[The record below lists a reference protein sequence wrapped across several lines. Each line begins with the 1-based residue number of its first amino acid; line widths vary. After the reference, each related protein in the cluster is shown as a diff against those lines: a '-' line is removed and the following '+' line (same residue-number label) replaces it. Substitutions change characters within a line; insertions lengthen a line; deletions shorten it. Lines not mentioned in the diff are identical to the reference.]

1 MPQNEQF
8 IKDVYQL
15 VSTNGFQGSEEE
27 ALGLLQNNAEFQQ
40 DVLKS
45 IQANGFQGELEDML
59 NLSGVSLP
67 EKKNPDEPFVSPLA
81 ENATD
86 STEEIGVGEESSE
99 SLEES
104 PGDSITNSYLE
115 GSTLGISDTPMIES
129 GIKNFFEGYEKRAKA
144 RSQSPSFYEGQG
156 VAGLGQRIVDAAYN
170 TVTNSLASELETT
183 FYLNP
188 KRDESVL
195 LRKQIEQAKSE
206 GRDFIVQ
213 IGQNR
218 PDLGVG
224 MNQESKISL
233 EDAQKKYIELQA
245 EIEDSVEGVQAKREE
260 SAKYQLPTNKT
271 SDMFTP
277 LGFSDLVG
285 SQIPRLGASVVPFL
299 GSFAQIYGDTYMTT
313 LEAIAAKENG
323 VDRDK
328 VTPAMMIKQ
337 IEEGD
342 DGQANSALSASI
354 GASLDLIGLGK
365 MANVLKTPINGYVK
379 QQLKKGI
386 QKGGK
391 AGAKKALAVGQDILS
406 ASAVEGLTEGAQSAV
421 QQIGTE
427 LAVDK
432 TIGQAFNS
440 LNWDQI
446 LKEGTAGALIGGPIG
461 GLSSQGVKF
470 NSSDVEAMIEENDF
484 GAIQQFTQEGLI
496 DWRTIPNKTR
506 AKVGFTTDKVGDRTF
521 TYPSTILNQDAV
533 PPKVEVDV
541 KEKVNIEEQLE
552 DEQTTTD
559 PTGIPPVDEGTKPNV
574 EQVDAEAGLTAEEST
589 DQQGKVIPQTG
600 KPFTFTYNKN
610 TDPAP
615 DMGSEFG
622 QDVEVAGDY
631 VTQSS
636 GFTPEGSE
644 TGTVTANSPLV
655 IDVNEDTQI
664 SYKNDLSKKYKGR
677 KGEKL
682 KDAIIKDGYD
692 AVVTRFEDGT
702 TSEIVLLDNQRQKA
716 PSTTQ
721 QEERDVIDDLR
732 SPVEGSI
739 EENVIENTTDERQQA
754 QIELIENNGGTFIDE
769 NTEDIGILSGAIKA
783 TKGITSSDGA
793 TTKYVVVDE
802 KGFNAIVEGSE
813 TLDPE
818 EVEDAKTSNAYF
830 NPKTQ
835 TVVYNKDKI
844 NETTEIH
851 EVIHPV
857 LESYMVNNQ
866 DQVNKMAS
874 DAITKDNSLLE
885 FIEPYGQKDKALEAV
900 VEGMA
905 RAAQADFDNKGSV
918 RIKIKDFFDNLLDK
932 AGFNR
937 DVVIK
942 GDETY
947 VQLSRKLS
955 DAFRRGRKIV
965 VSDKAKSDGVGV
977 TQKSSNPKV
986 TKIRRQVRSG
996 KKISKGL
1003 KVYKKDS
1010 IKVREEAPD
1019 LSLEYVRDNAPVVF
1033 IENAKAIS
1041 QYDIIKK
1048 LVDFKIETIAD
1059 AQKVYDLFSREIAD
1073 NLKFLIDNFD
1083 PENRDFA
1090 TLWYDGANVIAHE
1103 YAKQYKSTPEQVAGI
1118 IASLSPQKDWY
1129 QNVRLA
1135 ELVLIAFQNNPTLG
1149 QSEIDYQIK
1158 INKIGEEEA
1167 YKKVDKAKAKYR
1179 KSRTKAN
1186 KEKVVKLE
1194 SGYNKKVEANNIL
1207 VDRLSPFI
1215 GYKLSEVPNEY
1226 KKYFIR
1232 TFNEVNTTKDYN
1244 VLNPDGTVM
1253 GIAKNT
1259 NGKNSPVAWGSY
1271 TEIGK
1276 AVSVY
1281 LDGSARNI
1289 TESLGEMHKIRNFYN
1304 NIIDP
1309 MSEDGDVTMDTH
1321 AVAAALLKAVSGNSE
1336 EVSHNFGANKTG
1348 SSIRIKSSAPNGIKG
1363 IYYAFQEGYKLAG
1376 KENNLLPRQVQ
1387 SITWENIRSIFTKTF
1402 KNNTKNVDEINKIWL
1417 DYTAD
1422 KINIDEARKRIVKYS
1437 GGFKLP
1443 TWARS
1448 GAVQE
1453 RSGKDTGNE
1462 SNRGGSLRDGQST
1475 VGTSD
1480 RRDERGER
1488 SGIKFQKSP
1497 PTNSKE
1503 FKQWFGDSKVVEPNG
1518 APSLMYHGTKED
1530 FEEFDSTSGIFFTKE
1545 RYVAKMYSK
1554 DAIVKMN
1561 EGTETIVPAY
1571 LRIESPIDIRGL
1583 GLISTRRKF
1592 INYVKS
1598 ISGDTEFNPEDGF
1611 EGDLDDKVPVWEIIT
1626 DYNGEFYGHLDEI
1639 GYDGIYIKDENDIEH
1654 ESYIVWNANQA
1665 KHAAE
1670 NNGDWSR
1677 NDSRLR
1683 FQKSI
1688 PKNPSI
1694 AKVRDF
1700 ILDNEQILSTDLVYN
1715 SLKVEGVDEI
1725 TVNQYR
1731 GIVSRLID
1739 STKKVN
1745 RKLQENGYK
1754 TKEAQREALKTNMNA
1769 FAEEIGTLN
1778 DFLASVVKIDRLK
1791 KVFQNIDT
1799 VKKFYK
1805 KGKLGE
1811 LWNKVGFL
1819 TDLEYIKPQLMS
1831 DELFNKYSDLLN
1843 VLARKLKRGTITFKE
1858 IVAINDFNNDFYKEN
1873 EAANLDHFAGIIA
1886 PYIGDLEGKSAEEFI
1901 DDLIQDDNKTG
1912 FDFND
1917 SHVKL
1922 LEENKEEILKIINAI
1937 NEEELTTDLEEEI
1950 KDSLPARDRQRIWEK
1965 AAEGFEEFFMSELQG
1980 VTANEFVED
1989 YLRENLDESD
1999 VELLDQKREHY
2010 KYAIKRGRY
2019 EYNRNNLFST
2029 LQGEIKATGES
2040 AIPNIISERERDYA
2054 KTILSV
2060 KSLRDLVNFENYE
2073 IKYLIN
2079 SVRSIRHANW
2089 LPPVAQGQS
2098 RKINGEREV
2107 LGLANDF
2114 DNNGITAIM
2123 DDLEKIIPSFERTI
2137 REAIRDE
2144 QNTDIVKSKIAKDL
2158 AENVGIAKLG
2168 RMKSSAFEEFM
2179 NDFDAILASFQERLN
2194 IQEKTRNNLFF
2205 EIKRKT
2211 KKDGVTLTRPQIN
2224 ILIKMLQIEEQNVGN
2239 PMSDKAPKLS
2249 LLINAIPN
2257 LKGDFN
2263 EGSDQYQDM
2272 TAKELWKIFGNEDD
2286 SLNIAKVNDFLKQA
2300 NALKYVSFL
2309 AKEAENNQSL
2319 VLHNSKYRRKEGVDI
2334 FNAYTPIRVRKKG
2347 GKAEELDLQGFFDS
2361 LTVKSKTSIS
2371 RKPWDKG
2378 RYKKDRVDWDSYG
2391 TSRFAHQDVHKD
2403 YYLSEPYLDAY
2414 STLTMLRG
2422 RLNRNGDAAISVV
2435 QEVIQGKMQAQFES
2449 AKQSAEGRL
2458 FSKTTANIKKSLLSS
2473 LFRPVKEGTANAI
2486 TALSNW
2492 PVYKKALRGD
2502 SISPETAAKLAKMF
2516 YTSQASRLLDS
2527 NFYGEAQNESGM
2539 TLENLDPNAG
2549 VFKEAFQKML
2559 GSKIANLAGKTI
2571 GFSDKLIGLPMWRA
2585 RFKEKFEEVAQMKW
2599 QDSILDSDNLSKV
2612 HEDAI
2617 KEAMRSAD
2625 VVVKKLFQG
2634 SSLYLTTGTIDSSGK
2649 FVANNN
2655 WNGILSWFTGFRKGQ
2670 KALIGESWSVLKPYG
2685 EPQGSMTKA
2694 QAAKTVASLYAGQM
2708 AYVMSGVVL
2717 SNMLFDSILDA
2728 LLGDDEEKYTL
2739 EEKFTWATING
2750 LVELIL
2756 LSSPIGKANA
2766 LKYGIASGV
2775 SRLAAKTVW
2784 DKKSEPEEIPSQLG
2798 KNLKRYAFSGSAY
2811 KDGFSAY
2818 ATTLETVTA
2827 PGLSLLNQEYAN
2839 TAINSANALLKVGG
2853 VPFTAEV
2860 MEVIKRTMP
2869 KDQKSTPAKASN
2881 TFNR

>member
-86 STEEIGVGEESSE
+86 STEEIGVGEENTDGE
-99 SLEES
+99 
-104 PGDSITNSYLE
+104 
-115 GSTLGISDTPMIES
+115 LG
-129 GIKNFFEGYEKRAKA
+129 FFDAYEKRAKA

-260 SAKYQLPTNKT
+260 SAEYQLPTNKT

-365 MANVLKTPINGYVK
+365 MANVLKTPLNGYVK

-470 NSSDVEAMIEENDF
+470 NSSDVEAMIEENDL

-506 AKVGFTTDKVGDRTF
+506 AKVGFTTEKVGDRTF

-589 DQQGKVIPQTG
+589 DQQGKGVDQEVSSKPILNKKGAFRDSDNRKGLVPIEQAEEFIGEDRLGDAAMPQSRKKIDALKEDISKNGFKEPIVIIYDKEKESASIVEGNHRMAAAKELGLTEVPVTFEKG
-600 KPFTFTYNKN
+600 KLRSDSDSKKKKMFPLKRVKVGKIDDTRGVPGNLIGF
-610 TDPAP
+610 
-615 DMGSEFG
+615 
-622 QDVEVAGDY
+622 DVRQPLDNDY
-631 VTQSS
+631 VD
-636 GFTPEGSE
+636 
-644 TGTVTANSPLV
+644 NSINGEV
-655 IDVNEDTQI
+655 ILD
-664 SYKNDLSKKYKGR
+664 R
-677 KGEKL
+677 KE
-682 KDAIIKDGYD
+682 
-692 AVVTRFEDGT
+692 
-702 TSEIVLLDNQRQKA
+702 
-716 PSTTQ
+716 STNQ

-793 TTKYVVVDE
+793 NTKYVVVDE

-918 RIKIKDFFDNLLDK
+918 RIKIKDFFDNLLYK

-965 VSDKAKSDGVGV
+965 VSDKAKAKDEVFEADGNTNDTGV
-977 TQKSSNPKV
+977 TSTSVEIQEEVKPTGRKINLRKQLTKRNFDESKVKKGTIKDLKGKKAFVFAADRAVAGFTESPTGVKYEWMGGFFYAYMDGTGAWAFTDAKAANDVLNKVKETDGIGLVMVQAPEGIKGSFSFLDYV
-986 TKIRRQVRSG
+986 TKEYENAIQKGSTEKEIIDFINSKLDLRYKVVKEKDEKTKKVISEEVTTYRDILKKKAGVNEFSSVSDLMKYMKNEG
-996 KKISKGL
+996 KGKWTYEERGGFLDKILSATNEKKFGIPRL
-1003 KVYKKDS
+1003 KYKDDAKS
-1010 IKVREEAPD
+1010 RPTIPMV
-1019 LSLEYVRDNAPVVF
+1019 EYVNDPAFKDMQYGDVVG
-1033 IENAKAIS
+1033 AI
-1041 QYDIIKK
+1041 Q
-1048 LVDFKIETIAD
+1048 
-1059 AQKVYDLFSREIAD
+1059 
-1073 NLKFLIDNFD
+1073 FD
-1083 PENRDFA
+1083 PNS
-1090 TLWYDGANVIAHE
+1090 
-1103 YAKQYKSTPEQVAGI
+1103 KI
-1118 IASLSPQKDWY
+1118 IDTRKDDNY
-1129 QNVRLA
+1129 RTHPSYPFIL
-1135 ELVLIAFQNNPTLG
+1135 EGKPLVMF
-1149 QSEIDYQIK
+1149 
-1158 INKIGEEEA
+1158 EEA
-1167 YKKVDKAKAKYR
+1167 YDVRDIAPDFVP
-1179 KSRTKAN
+1179 KSK
-1186 KEKVVKLE
+1186 
-1194 SGYNKKVEANNIL
+1194 EANQTPL
-1207 VDRLSPFI
+1207 AQREKPQAA
-1215 GYKLSEVPNEY
+1215 
-1226 KKYFIR
+1226 R
-1232 TFNEVNTTKDYN
+1232 AA
-1244 VLNPDGTVM
+1244 M
-1253 GIAKNT
+1253 G
-1259 NGKNSPVAWGSY
+1259 SQPV
-1271 TEIGK
+1271 
-1276 AVSVY
+1276 V
-1281 LDGSARNI
+1281 R
-1289 TESLGEMHKIRNFYN
+1289 
-1304 NIIDP
+1304 
-1309 MSEDGDVTMDTH
+1309 
-1321 AVAAALLKAVSGNSE
+1321 
-1336 EVSHNFGANKTG
+1336 
-1348 SSIRIKSSAPNGIKG
+1348 
-1363 IYYAFQEGYKLAG
+1363 
-1376 KENNLLPRQVQ
+1376 
-1387 SITWENIRSIFTKTF
+1387 
-1402 KNNTKNVDEINKIWL
+1402 
-1417 DYTAD
+1417 
-1422 KINIDEARKRIVKYS
+1422 
-1437 GGFKLP
+1437 
-1443 TWARS
+1443 
-1448 GAVQE
+1448 
-1453 RSGKDTGNE
+1453 
-1462 SNRGGSLRDGQST
+1462 
-1475 VGTSD
+1475 
-1480 RRDERGER
+1480 
-1488 SGIKFQKSP
+1488 FQKSP
-1497 PTNSKE
+1497 PTNSKQ

-1518 APSLMYHGTKED
+1518 TPSLMYHGTKED

-1571 LRIESPIDIRGL
+1571 LRIESPIDLRGL

-1598 ISGDTEFNPEDGF
+1598 ISGDTEFNPEGGF
-1611 EGDLDDKVPVWEIIT
+1611 EGDLDDKVPVWEIVT

-1901 DDLIQDDNKTG
+1901 NDLIQDDNKTG

-2098 RKINGEREV
+2098 RKINGERVV
-2107 LGLANDF
+2107 LGLVNDF

-2144 QNTDIVKSKIAKDL
+2144 QDTDIVKSKIAKDL
-2158 AENVGIAKLG
+2158 AENVGISKLG
-2168 RMKSSAFEEFM
+2168 RMKSPALEEFM

-2194 IQEKTRNNLFF
+2194 IQEKTRNNLYLK
-2205 EIKRKT
+2205 INRKT

-2286 SLNIAKVNDFLKQA
+2286 SLNIAKVNSFIERA
-2300 NALKYVSFL
+2300 NAQEYVSFL

-2334 FNAYTPIRVRKKG
+2334 FNAYTPIRVRKSGK
-2347 GKAEELDLQGFFDS
+2347 KAEELDLTGFFDS

-2371 RKPWDKG
+2371 RKPWNEG
-2378 RYKKDRVDWDSYG
+2378 RYKSDKIDWDSFG

-2422 RLNRNGDAAISVV
+2422 RLNRNGDVAISAV
-2435 QEVIQGKMQAQFES
+2435 QDIIQGKMQAQFES

-2458 FSKTTANIKKSLLSS
+2458 FSKTTANIKTSLLSS
-2473 LFRPVKEGTANAI
+2473 LLRPAKEGLANAF

-2492 PVYKKALRGD
+2492 PVYIKALKGD
-2502 SISPETAAKLAKMF
+2502 SISSEVAAKLARMF
-2516 YTSQASRLLDS
+2516 YTSQASRLLDP
-2527 NFYGEAQNESGM
+2527 NFAGEVQNESGM
-2539 TLENLDPNAG
+2539 ALENLDPNAG
-2549 VFKEAFQKML
+2549 IFKEYFQKML
-2559 GSKIANLAGKTI
+2559 GSKISKLAGKTI

-2585 RFKEKFEEVAQMKW
+2585 RFKEKFEEVTQMKW

-2617 KEAMRSAD
+2617 TEAMRSAD
-2625 VVVKKLFQG
+2625 VVIKKLFQG
-2634 SSLYLTTGTIDSSGK
+2634 SSLYLTTGSADPSGK
-2649 FVANNN
+2649 FVASNN

-2685 EPQGSMTKA
+2685 EPQGYMTKA
-2694 QAAKTVASLYAGQM
+2694 QAARTIAALYAGQM

-2717 SNMLFDSILDA
+2717 SHMLFDSILDA

-2784 DKKSEPEEIPSQLG
+2784 DKKDEPEEIPSQLG

-2860 MEVIKRTMP
+2860 MEMIKRTMP
-2869 KDQKSTPAKASN
+2869 KDQKSTPAKSSR

>member
-1 MPQNEQF
+1 MYTKDGKKGAITTEGKTVVLETRDEIIDLGNIDELADKDISEVGLTKESTEAISVDDDFSVTMNGQKYSNRYSDPNQSINYNENGEVISINLETDKGEKRTMRGQRAEEIAYQYKQKQF
-8 IKDVYQL
+8 
-15 VSTNGFQGSEEE
+15 
-27 ALGLLQNNAEFQQ
+27 
-40 DVLKS
+40 
-45 IQANGFQGELEDML
+45 
-59 NLSGVSLP
+59 
-67 EKKNPDEPFVSPLA
+67 
-81 ENATD
+81 ENEATD
-86 STEEIGVGEESSE
+86 E
-99 SLEES
+99 
-104 PGDSITNSYLE
+104 
-115 GSTLGISDTPMIES
+115 
-129 GIKNFFEGYEKRAKA
+129 
-144 RSQSPSFYEGQG
+144 
-156 VAGLGQRIVDAAYN
+156 
-170 TVTNSLASELETT
+170 
-183 FYLNP
+183 
-188 KRDESVL
+188 
-195 LRKQIEQAKSE
+195 QIERAAIEAGEIAETERQSTDADSE
-206 GRDFIVQ
+206 
-213 IGQNR
+213 
-218 PDLGVG
+218 
-224 MNQESKISL
+224 
-233 EDAQKKYIELQA
+233 A
-245 EIEDSVEGVQAKREE
+245 EA
-260 SAKYQLPTNKT
+260 T
-271 SDMFTP
+271 ST
-277 LGFSDLVG
+277 
-285 SQIPRLGASVVPFL
+285 
-299 GSFAQIYGDTYMTT
+299 
-313 LEAIAAKENG
+313 
-323 VDRDK
+323 
-328 VTPAMMIKQ
+328 
-337 IEEGD
+337 
-342 DGQANSALSASI
+342 
-354 GASLDLIGLGK
+354 
-365 MANVLKTPINGYVK
+365 
-379 QQLKKGI
+379 I
-386 QKGGK
+386 QP
-391 AGAKKALAVGQDILS
+391 
-406 ASAVEGLTEGAQSAV
+406 
-421 QQIGTE
+421 
-427 LAVDK
+427 
-432 TIGQAFNS
+432 
-440 LNWDQI
+440 
-446 LKEGTAGALIGGPIG
+446 LKE
-461 GLSSQGVKF
+461 QV
-470 NSSDVEAMIEENDF
+470 
-484 GAIQQFTQEGLI
+484 
-496 DWRTIPNKTR
+496 
-506 AKVGFTTDKVGDRTF
+506 
-521 TYPSTILNQDAV
+521 
-533 PPKVEVDV
+533 
-541 KEKVNIEEQLE
+541 
-552 DEQTTTD
+552 DEQTTTTD
-559 PTGIPPVDEGTKPNV
+559 PTGVSSVDEGKEP
-574 EQVDAEAGLTAEEST
+574 TAQPT
-589 DQQGKVIPQTG
+589 ND
-600 KPFTFTYNKN
+600 
-610 TDPAP
+610 
-615 DMGSEFG
+615 
-622 QDVEVAGDY
+622 
-631 VTQSS
+631 
-636 GFTPEGSE
+636 E
-644 TGTVTANSPLV
+644 TG
-655 IDVNEDTQI
+655 
-664 SYKNDLSKKYKGR
+664 
-677 KGEKL
+677 
-682 KDAIIKDGYD
+682 
-692 AVVTRFEDGT
+692 
-702 TSEIVLLDNQRQKA
+702 
-716 PSTTQ
+716 STTQ
-721 QEERDVIDDLR
+721 EPSNKQGERDVIDDLS
-732 SPVEGSI
+732 SPVI
-739 EENVIENTTDERQQA
+739 EEDDEQETTTEQRQKAQVDVIK
-754 QIELIENNGGTFIDE
+754 NNGGTFIDE
-769 NTEDIGILSGAIKA
+769 NTEDIGILSNAIKS
-783 TKGITSSDGA
+783 TKGITSKDGA
-793 TTKYVVVDE
+793 STKFVVVDGQD
-802 KGFNAIVEGSE
+802 GFDAIVDASE
-813 TLDPE
+813 LTDPE
-818 EVEDAKTSNAYF
+818 QIQTVKESNAF
-830 NPKTQ
+830 FDPQTQ
-835 TVVYNKDKI
+835 TVVYNKSKI
-844 NETTEIH
+844 KDTTEIH

-857 LESYMVNNQ
+857 LESYLVNNEA
-866 DQVNKMAS
+866 QVNKMAA
-874 DAITKDNSLLE
+874 DAIKNDISLLE
-885 FIEPYGQKDKALEAV
+885 FIEPYEGRERSLEAV

-905 RAAQADFDNKGSV
+905 RAAKADYDNKGSV
-918 RIKIKDFFDNLLDK
+918 RIKIKDFFDDLLSK
-932 AGFNR
+932 AGLNR

-942 GDETY
+942 GDESY

-965 VSDKAKSDGVGV
+965 VSDKAKTNNEVFDTNESSNDTGRTSDSVEIQDEVKPTGRKINLRKQLTKRNFDESKVKKGSIKDLKGKQAFVFAADRAIAGFTESPTGVKYEWMGGFFYTYMDGTGAWAFTDGKAANDVLNKVKETDGVGLV
-977 TQKSSNPKV
+977 MIQAPAGIKGSFSFLDYV
-986 TKIRRQVRSG
+986 TKEYENAIQKGTSE
-996 KKISKGL
+996 KKIIAFINSKLDTKLGGVPFRKILNKKSGVKKFSSISDL
-1003 KVYKKDS
+1003 KKYMKNEGKGKWS
-1010 IKVREEAPD
+1010 YEERGGFLEKILNAENEKRFGIPR
-1019 LSLEYVRDNAPVVF
+1019 LEYGKNVKSRPNPTMLDYVNDPAFKDLEYGDVVG
-1033 IENAKAIS
+1033 AI
-1041 QYDIIKK
+1041 Q
-1048 LVDFKIETIAD
+1048 
-1059 AQKVYDLFSREIAD
+1059 
-1073 NLKFLIDNFD
+1073 FD
-1083 PENRDFA
+1083 PNSK
-1090 TLWYDGANVIAHE
+1090 VID
-1103 YAKQYKSTPEQVAGI
+1103 TR
-1118 IASLSPQKDWY
+1118 KDDNY
-1129 QNVRLA
+1129 RTHPSYPFIL
-1135 ELVLIAFQNNPTLG
+1135 EGKPLVMF
-1149 QSEIDYQIK
+1149 
-1158 INKIGEEEA
+1158 EEA
-1167 YKKVDKAKAKYR
+1167 YDVRDIAPDFVP
-1179 KSRTKAN
+1179 KSK
-1186 KEKVVKLE
+1186 
-1194 SGYNKKVEANNIL
+1194 EANQT
-1207 VDRLSPFI
+1207 P
-1215 GYKLSEVPNEY
+1215 
-1226 KKYFIR
+1226 
-1232 TFNEVNTTKDYN
+1232 
-1244 VLNPDGTVM
+1244 
-1253 GIAKNT
+1253 
-1259 NGKNSPVAWGSY
+1259 
-1271 TEIGK
+1271 
-1276 AVSVY
+1276 
-1281 LDGSARNI
+1281 
-1289 TESLGEMHKIRNFYN
+1289 
-1304 NIIDP
+1304 
-1309 MSEDGDVTMDTH
+1309 
-1321 AVAAALLKAVSGNSE
+1321 
-1336 EVSHNFGANKTG
+1336 
-1348 SSIRIKSSAPNGIKG
+1348 
-1363 IYYAFQEGYKLAG
+1363 LAQ
-1376 KENNLLPRQVQ
+1376 R
-1387 SITWENIRSIFTKTF
+1387 
-1402 KNNTKNVDEINKIWL
+1402 
-1417 DYTAD
+1417 D
-1422 KINIDEARKRIVKYS
+1422 KPQA
-1437 GGFKLP
+1437 
-1443 TWARS
+1443 ARS
-1448 GAVQE
+1448 AM
-1453 RSGKDTGNE
+1453 
-1462 SNRGGSLRDGQST
+1462 GSQ
-1475 VGTSD
+1475 
-1480 RRDERGER
+1480 
-1488 SGIKFQKSP
+1488 
-1497 PTNSKE
+1497 
-1503 FKQWFGDSKVVEPNG
+1503 
-1518 APSLMYHGTKED
+1518 
-1530 FEEFDSTSGIFFTKE
+1530 
-1545 RYVAKMYSK
+1545 
-1554 DAIVKMN
+1554 
-1561 EGTETIVPAY
+1561 
-1571 LRIESPIDIRGL
+1571 PIIRL
-1583 GLISTRRKF
+1583 
-1592 INYVKS
+1592 
-1598 ISGDTEFNPEDGF
+1598 
-1611 EGDLDDKVPVWEIIT
+1611 
-1626 DYNGEFYGHLDEI
+1626 
-1639 GYDGIYIKDENDIEH
+1639 
-1654 ESYIVWNANQA
+1654 
-1665 KHAAE
+1665 
-1670 NNGDWSR
+1670 
-1677 NDSRLR
+1677 
-1683 FQKSI
+1683 QKSI
-1688 PKNPSI
+1688 PKTPSI

-2617 KEAMRSAD
+2617 KEAMRSSD

>member
-1598 ISGDTEFNPEDGF
+1598 ISGDTEFN
-1611 EGDLDDKVPVWEIIT
+1611 
-1626 DYNGEFYGHLDEI
+1626 
-1639 GYDGIYIKDENDIEH
+1639 
-1654 ESYIVWNANQA
+1654 
-1665 KHAAE
+1665 
-1670 NNGDWSR
+1670 
-1677 NDSRLR
+1677 
-1683 FQKSI
+1683 
-1688 PKNPSI
+1688 
-1694 AKVRDF
+1694 
-1700 ILDNEQILSTDLVYN
+1700 
-1715 SLKVEGVDEI
+1715 
-1725 TVNQYR
+1725 
-1731 GIVSRLID
+1731 
-1739 STKKVN
+1739 
-1745 RKLQENGYK
+1745 
-1754 TKEAQREALKTNMNA
+1754 
-1769 FAEEIGTLN
+1769 
-1778 DFLASVVKIDRLK
+1778 
-1791 KVFQNIDT
+1791 
-1799 VKKFYK
+1799 
-1805 KGKLGE
+1805 
-1811 LWNKVGFL
+1811 
-1819 TDLEYIKPQLMS
+1819 
-1831 DELFNKYSDLLN
+1831 
-1843 VLARKLKRGTITFKE
+1843 
-1858 IVAINDFNNDFYKEN
+1858 
-1873 EAANLDHFAGIIA
+1873 
-1886 PYIGDLEGKSAEEFI
+1886 
-1901 DDLIQDDNKTG
+1901 
-1912 FDFND
+1912 
-1917 SHVKL
+1917 
-1922 LEENKEEILKIINAI
+1922 
-1937 NEEELTTDLEEEI
+1937 
-1950 KDSLPARDRQRIWEK
+1950 
-1965 AAEGFEEFFMSELQG
+1965 
-1980 VTANEFVED
+1980 
-1989 YLRENLDESD
+1989 
-1999 VELLDQKREHY
+1999 
-2010 KYAIKRGRY
+2010 
-2019 EYNRNNLFST
+2019 
-2029 LQGEIKATGES
+2029 
-2040 AIPNIISERERDYA
+2040 
-2054 KTILSV
+2054 
-2060 KSLRDLVNFENYE
+2060 
-2073 IKYLIN
+2073 
-2079 SVRSIRHANW
+2079 
-2089 LPPVAQGQS
+2089 
-2098 RKINGEREV
+2098 
-2107 LGLANDF
+2107 
-2114 DNNGITAIM
+2114 
-2123 DDLEKIIPSFERTI
+2123 
-2137 REAIRDE
+2137 
-2144 QNTDIVKSKIAKDL
+2144 
-2158 AENVGIAKLG
+2158 
-2168 RMKSSAFEEFM
+2168 
-2179 NDFDAILASFQERLN
+2179 
-2194 IQEKTRNNLFF
+2194 
-2205 EIKRKT
+2205 
-2211 KKDGVTLTRPQIN
+2211 
-2224 ILIKMLQIEEQNVGN
+2224 
-2239 PMSDKAPKLS
+2239 
-2249 LLINAIPN
+2249 
-2257 LKGDFN
+2257 
-2263 EGSDQYQDM
+2263 
-2272 TAKELWKIFGNEDD
+2272 
-2286 SLNIAKVNDFLKQA
+2286 
-2300 NALKYVSFL
+2300 
-2309 AKEAENNQSL
+2309 
-2319 VLHNSKYRRKEGVDI
+2319 
-2334 FNAYTPIRVRKKG
+2334 
-2347 GKAEELDLQGFFDS
+2347 
-2361 LTVKSKTSIS
+2361 
-2371 RKPWDKG
+2371 
-2378 RYKKDRVDWDSYG
+2378 
-2391 TSRFAHQDVHKD
+2391 
-2403 YYLSEPYLDAY
+2403 
-2414 STLTMLRG
+2414 
-2422 RLNRNGDAAISVV
+2422 
-2435 QEVIQGKMQAQFES
+2435 
-2449 AKQSAEGRL
+2449 
-2458 FSKTTANIKKSLLSS
+2458 
-2473 LFRPVKEGTANAI
+2473 
-2486 TALSNW
+2486 
-2492 PVYKKALRGD
+2492 
-2502 SISPETAAKLAKMF
+2502 
-2516 YTSQASRLLDS
+2516 
-2527 NFYGEAQNESGM
+2527 
-2539 TLENLDPNAG
+2539 
-2549 VFKEAFQKML
+2549 
-2559 GSKIANLAGKTI
+2559 
-2571 GFSDKLIGLPMWRA
+2571 RA
-2585 RFKEKFEEVAQMKW
+2585 
-2599 QDSILDSDNLSKV
+2599 
-2612 HEDAI
+2612 
-2617 KEAMRSAD
+2617 
-2625 VVVKKLFQG
+2625 
-2634 SSLYLTTGTIDSSGK
+2634 
-2649 FVANNN
+2649 
-2655 WNGILSWFTGFRKGQ
+2655 
-2670 KALIGESWSVLKPYG
+2670 
-2685 EPQGSMTKA
+2685 
-2694 QAAKTVASLYAGQM
+2694 
-2708 AYVMSGVVL
+2708 
-2717 SNMLFDSILDA
+2717 
-2728 LLGDDEEKYTL
+2728 
-2739 EEKFTWATING
+2739 
-2750 LVELIL
+2750 
-2756 LSSPIGKANA
+2756 
-2766 LKYGIASGV
+2766 
-2775 SRLAAKTVW
+2775 
-2784 DKKSEPEEIPSQLG
+2784 
-2798 KNLKRYAFSGSAY
+2798 
-2811 KDGFSAY
+2811 
-2818 ATTLETVTA
+2818 
-2827 PGLSLLNQEYAN
+2827 
-2839 TAINSANALLKVGG
+2839 
-2853 VPFTAEV
+2853 
-2860 MEVIKRTMP
+2860 
-2869 KDQKSTPAKASN
+2869 
-2881 TFNR
+2881 

>member
-1 MPQNEQF
+1 
-8 IKDVYQL
+8 
-15 VSTNGFQGSEEE
+15 
-27 ALGLLQNNAEFQQ
+27 
-40 DVLKS
+40 
-45 IQANGFQGELEDML
+45 
-59 NLSGVSLP
+59 
-67 EKKNPDEPFVSPLA
+67 
-81 ENATD
+81 
-86 STEEIGVGEESSE
+86 
-99 SLEES
+99 
-104 PGDSITNSYLE
+104 
-115 GSTLGISDTPMIES
+115 
-129 GIKNFFEGYEKRAKA
+129 
-144 RSQSPSFYEGQG
+144 
-156 VAGLGQRIVDAAYN
+156 
-170 TVTNSLASELETT
+170 
-183 FYLNP
+183 
-188 KRDESVL
+188 
-195 LRKQIEQAKSE
+195 
-206 GRDFIVQ
+206 
-213 IGQNR
+213 
-218 PDLGVG
+218 
-224 MNQESKISL
+224 
-233 EDAQKKYIELQA
+233 
-245 EIEDSVEGVQAKREE
+245 
-260 SAKYQLPTNKT
+260 
-271 SDMFTP
+271 
-277 LGFSDLVG
+277 
-285 SQIPRLGASVVPFL
+285 
-299 GSFAQIYGDTYMTT
+299 
-313 LEAIAAKENG
+313 
-323 VDRDK
+323 
-328 VTPAMMIKQ
+328 
-337 IEEGD
+337 
-342 DGQANSALSASI
+342 
-354 GASLDLIGLGK
+354 
-365 MANVLKTPINGYVK
+365 
-379 QQLKKGI
+379 
-386 QKGGK
+386 
-391 AGAKKALAVGQDILS
+391 
-406 ASAVEGLTEGAQSAV
+406 
-421 QQIGTE
+421 
-427 LAVDK
+427 
-432 TIGQAFNS
+432 
-440 LNWDQI
+440 
-446 LKEGTAGALIGGPIG
+446 
-461 GLSSQGVKF
+461 
-470 NSSDVEAMIEENDF
+470 
-484 GAIQQFTQEGLI
+484 
-496 DWRTIPNKTR
+496 
-506 AKVGFTTDKVGDRTF
+506 
-521 TYPSTILNQDAV
+521 
-533 PPKVEVDV
+533 
-541 KEKVNIEEQLE
+541 
-552 DEQTTTD
+552 
-559 PTGIPPVDEGTKPNV
+559 VDEGTKPNV

-2060 KSLRDLVNFENYE
+2060 KSLRDL
-2073 IKYLIN
+2073 K
-2079 SVRSIRHANW
+2079 
-2089 LPPVAQGQS
+2089 
-2098 RKINGEREV
+2098 
-2107 LGLANDF
+2107 
-2114 DNNGITAIM
+2114 
-2123 DDLEKIIPSFERTI
+2123 
-2137 REAIRDE
+2137 
-2144 QNTDIVKSKIAKDL
+2144 
-2158 AENVGIAKLG
+2158 
-2168 RMKSSAFEEFM
+2168 
-2179 NDFDAILASFQERLN
+2179 
-2194 IQEKTRNNLFF
+2194 
-2205 EIKRKT
+2205 
-2211 KKDGVTLTRPQIN
+2211 
-2224 ILIKMLQIEEQNVGN
+2224 
-2239 PMSDKAPKLS
+2239 
-2249 LLINAIPN
+2249 
-2257 LKGDFN
+2257 
-2263 EGSDQYQDM
+2263 
-2272 TAKELWKIFGNEDD
+2272 
-2286 SLNIAKVNDFLKQA
+2286 
-2300 NALKYVSFL
+2300 
-2309 AKEAENNQSL
+2309 
-2319 VLHNSKYRRKEGVDI
+2319 
-2334 FNAYTPIRVRKKG
+2334 
-2347 GKAEELDLQGFFDS
+2347 
-2361 LTVKSKTSIS
+2361 
-2371 RKPWDKG
+2371 
-2378 RYKKDRVDWDSYG
+2378 
-2391 TSRFAHQDVHKD
+2391 
-2403 YYLSEPYLDAY
+2403 
-2414 STLTMLRG
+2414 
-2422 RLNRNGDAAISVV
+2422 
-2435 QEVIQGKMQAQFES
+2435 
-2449 AKQSAEGRL
+2449 
-2458 FSKTTANIKKSLLSS
+2458 
-2473 LFRPVKEGTANAI
+2473 
-2486 TALSNW
+2486 
-2492 PVYKKALRGD
+2492 
-2502 SISPETAAKLAKMF
+2502 
-2516 YTSQASRLLDS
+2516 
-2527 NFYGEAQNESGM
+2527 
-2539 TLENLDPNAG
+2539 
-2549 VFKEAFQKML
+2549 
-2559 GSKIANLAGKTI
+2559 
-2571 GFSDKLIGLPMWRA
+2571 
-2585 RFKEKFEEVAQMKW
+2585 
-2599 QDSILDSDNLSKV
+2599 
-2612 HEDAI
+2612 
-2617 KEAMRSAD
+2617 
-2625 VVVKKLFQG
+2625 
-2634 SSLYLTTGTIDSSGK
+2634 
-2649 FVANNN
+2649 
-2655 WNGILSWFTGFRKGQ
+2655 
-2670 KALIGESWSVLKPYG
+2670 
-2685 EPQGSMTKA
+2685 
-2694 QAAKTVASLYAGQM
+2694 
-2708 AYVMSGVVL
+2708 
-2717 SNMLFDSILDA
+2717 
-2728 LLGDDEEKYTL
+2728 
-2739 EEKFTWATING
+2739 
-2750 LVELIL
+2750 
-2756 LSSPIGKANA
+2756 
-2766 LKYGIASGV
+2766 
-2775 SRLAAKTVW
+2775 
-2784 DKKSEPEEIPSQLG
+2784 
-2798 KNLKRYAFSGSAY
+2798 
-2811 KDGFSAY
+2811 
-2818 ATTLETVTA
+2818 
-2827 PGLSLLNQEYAN
+2827 
-2839 TAINSANALLKVGG
+2839 
-2853 VPFTAEV
+2853 
-2860 MEVIKRTMP
+2860 
-2869 KDQKSTPAKASN
+2869 
-2881 TFNR
+2881 

>member
-59 NLSGVSLP
+59 NLSGVSLS
-67 EKKNPDEPFVSPLA
+67 EKKNPDEPFASPLA
-81 ENATD
+81 ENVTD
-86 STEEIGVGEESSE
+86 STEETGVGEESSE
-99 SLEES
+99 ALEEI
-104 PGDSITNSYLE
+104 PGDSITNSYIQ
-115 GSTLGISDTPMIES
+115 GSTLGISDTGIIES
-129 GIKNFFEGYEKRAKA
+129 GIKDFFEAYEKKAKA

-195 LRKQIEQAKSE
+195 LKKQIEQAKSE

-365 MANVLKTPINGYVK
+365 MANVLKTPLNGYVK

-470 NSSDVEAMIEENDF
+470 NSSDVEAMIEENDL
-484 GAIQQFTQEGLI
+484 GAIQQFTQDGLI

-506 AKVGFTTDKVGDRTF
+506 AKVGFVTEKVGDRTF

-541 KEKVNIEEQLE
+541 KEDVDIEEQVEEIEEVKEVKE
-552 DEQTTTD
+552 DPIPEEISSLKDDEDIVFKVDNIEDVPPQYRDRVKESSSGTITTRETIFGFPIGKEKTENITNRYYILKGKEVKDQYKQQANEQTTTD
-559 PTGIPPVDEGTKPNV
+559 PTAIPPVDEGTEPNV

-589 DQQGKVIPQTG
+589 D
-600 KPFTFTYNKN
+600 
-610 TDPAP
+610 
-615 DMGSEFG
+615 
-622 QDVEVAGDY
+622 
-631 VTQSS
+631 
-636 GFTPEGSE
+636 
-644 TGTVTANSPLV
+644 
-655 IDVNEDTQI
+655 
-664 SYKNDLSKKYKGR
+664 
-677 KGEKL
+677 
-682 KDAIIKDGYD
+682 
-692 AVVTRFEDGT
+692 
-702 TSEIVLLDNQRQKA
+702 
-716 PSTTQ
+716 Q

-739 EENVIENTTDERQQA
+739 EENVIENTTEERQQA
-754 QIELIENNGGTFIDE
+754 QVGLIEKNGGTFIDE

-866 DQVNKMAS
+866 DQVNKMSS
-874 DAITKDNSLLE
+874 DAIANDNSLLE
-885 FIEPYGQKDKALEAV
+885 FIEPYGQKEKALEAV

-918 RIKIKDFFDNLLDK
+918 RIKIKDFFDNLLAK

-965 VSDKAKSDGVGV
+965 ISDKAKTKNEVFDTDANTNDTGRTSNSVEIQEEVKPTGRKINLRKQLTKRNFDESKVKKGSIKDLKGKKAFVFAADRAIAGFTESPTGVKYEWMGGFFYTYMDGTGAWAFTDGKAANDVLNKVKETDGVGLV
-977 TQKSSNPKV
+977 MIQAPAGIKGSFSFLDYV
-986 TKIRRQVRSG
+986 TKEYENAIQKGTSE
-996 KKISKGL
+996 KKIIAFINSKLDTKLGGVPFRKILNKKSGVKKFSSISDL
-1003 KVYKKDS
+1003 KKYMKNEGKGKWS
-1010 IKVREEAPD
+1010 YEERGGFLEKILNAENEKRFGIPR
-1019 LSLEYVRDNAPVVF
+1019 LEYGKNVKSRPNPTMLDYVNDPAFKDLEYGDVVG
-1033 IENAKAIS
+1033 AI
-1041 QYDIIKK
+1041 Q
-1048 LVDFKIETIAD
+1048 
-1059 AQKVYDLFSREIAD
+1059 
-1073 NLKFLIDNFD
+1073 FD
-1083 PENRDFA
+1083 PNSK
-1090 TLWYDGANVIAHE
+1090 VID
-1103 YAKQYKSTPEQVAGI
+1103 TR
-1118 IASLSPQKDWY
+1118 KDDNY
-1129 QNVRLA
+1129 RTHPSYPFIL
-1135 ELVLIAFQNNPTLG
+1135 EGKPLVMF
-1149 QSEIDYQIK
+1149 
-1158 INKIGEEEA
+1158 EEA
-1167 YKKVDKAKAKYR
+1167 YDVRDIAPDFVP
-1179 KSRTKAN
+1179 KSK
-1186 KEKVVKLE
+1186 
-1194 SGYNKKVEANNIL
+1194 EANQT
-1207 VDRLSPFI
+1207 P
-1215 GYKLSEVPNEY
+1215 
-1226 KKYFIR
+1226 
-1232 TFNEVNTTKDYN
+1232 
-1244 VLNPDGTVM
+1244 
-1253 GIAKNT
+1253 
-1259 NGKNSPVAWGSY
+1259 
-1271 TEIGK
+1271 
-1276 AVSVY
+1276 
-1281 LDGSARNI
+1281 
-1289 TESLGEMHKIRNFYN
+1289 
-1304 NIIDP
+1304 
-1309 MSEDGDVTMDTH
+1309 
-1321 AVAAALLKAVSGNSE
+1321 
-1336 EVSHNFGANKTG
+1336 
-1348 SSIRIKSSAPNGIKG
+1348 
-1363 IYYAFQEGYKLAG
+1363 LAQ
-1376 KENNLLPRQVQ
+1376 R
-1387 SITWENIRSIFTKTF
+1387 
-1402 KNNTKNVDEINKIWL
+1402 
-1417 DYTAD
+1417 D
-1422 KINIDEARKRIVKYS
+1422 KPQA
-1437 GGFKLP
+1437 
-1443 TWARS
+1443 ARS
-1448 GAVQE
+1448 AM
-1453 RSGKDTGNE
+1453 
-1462 SNRGGSLRDGQST
+1462 GSQPVVR
-1475 VGTSD
+1475 
-1480 RRDERGER
+1480 
-1488 SGIKFQKSP
+1488 FQKSP
-1497 PTNSKE
+1497 STNSKQ

-1518 APSLMYHGTKED
+1518 TPSLMYHGTKED
-1530 FEEFDSTSGIFFTKE
+1530 FEEFDSENGIFFTKDS
-1545 RYVAKMYSK
+1545 YVAQMYSE
-1554 DAIVKMN
+1554 DAIARMN
-1561 EGTETIVPAY
+1561 EGTQTVVPAY
-1571 LRIESPIDIRGL
+1571 LRIERPLDIRNL
-1583 GLISTRRKF
+1583 GLLSTRKKF
-1592 INYVKS
+1592 IDYINS
-1598 ISGDTEFNPEDGF
+1598 ISGDIQFNPEGRF
-1611 EGDLDDKVPVWEIIT
+1611 ESNPNDEIPTWAIVT
-1626 DYNGEFYGHLDEI
+1626 DYNGEFYDHLDNT
-1639 GYDGIYIKDENDIEH
+1639 GYDGIYLKDENDIEH

-1683 FQKSI
+1683 FQKSV
-1688 PKNPSI
+1688 PKDPSI

-1700 ILDNEQILSTDLVYN
+1700 ILDNEKILSEDVVYK
-1715 SLKVEGVDEI
+1715 SLKGEGVDEI

-1731 GIVSRLID
+1731 SIIKRLID

-1754 TKEAQREALKTNMNA
+1754 TQAQQREALKTNMNA

-1831 DELFNKYSDLLN
+1831 DELFDKYSDLLN

-1886 PYIGDLEGKSAEEFI
+1886 PYIGDLEGKSVEEFI
-1901 DDLIQDDNKTG
+1901 DDLIKDDNKTG

-1922 LEENKEEILKIINAI
+1922 LEENKEQILKIINTI
-1937 NEEELTTDLEEEI
+1937 NEEELTSDLEEEI
-1950 KDSLPARDRQRIWEK
+1950 KDSLPVRDRQRIWEK

-1999 VELLDQKREHY
+1999 VELLNQKQEHY

-2040 AIPNIISERERDYA
+2040 SIPNIISERERDYA

-2060 KSLRDLVNFENYE
+2060 KSLKDLVNFENYE

-2089 LPPVAQGQS
+2089 LPPVAQGQH
-2098 RKINGEREV
+2098 RKINGVRRV

-2123 DDLEKIIPSFERTI
+2123 DDLEKIIPSFERII
-2137 REAIRDE
+2137 RDAIRDE
-2144 QNTDIVKSKIAKDL
+2144 QDTDVVKSKIAKDL

-2194 IQEKTRNNLFF
+2194 IQENTRNNLFF

-2224 ILIKMLQIEEQNVGN
+2224 ILIKMLQIEEQHVGN

-2249 LLINAIPN
+2249 LLIDAIPN

-2272 TAKELWKIFGNEDD
+2272 TAKELWKIFSNEDD

-2378 RYKKDRVDWDSYG
+2378 RYKEDKVDWDSYG

-2403 YYLSEPYLDAY
+2403 YYLSEHYLDAY

-2422 RLNRNGDAAISVV
+2422 RLNANGDAAISVV
-2435 QEVIQGKMQAQFES
+2435 QDIIQGKMQAQFES
-2449 AKQSAEGRL
+2449 AKQSAEGIL
-2458 FSKTTANIKKSLLSS
+2458 FSKVTANIKKSLLSS
-2473 LFRPVKEGTANAI
+2473 LFRPVKEGGANLI

-2492 PVYKKALRGD
+2492 PVYKKALQGD
-2502 SISPETAAKLAKMF
+2502 SISNETAAKLAIMF

-2549 VFKEAFQKML
+2549 VFKEYFQKML
-2559 GSKIANLAGKTI
+2559 GSKISNLAGKTI

-2612 HEDAI
+2612 HEEAI

-2634 SSLYLTTGTIDSSGK
+2634 SSLYLTTGTADSSGK
-2649 FVANNN
+2649 FVPNNN

-2670 KALIGESWSVLKPYG
+2670 TGFIDEAWSVLNPYK

-2694 QAAKTVASLYAGQM
+2694 QAARTVASLYAGQM
-2708 AYVMSGVVL
+2708 TYAMLGVAL
-2717 SNMLFDSILDA
+2717 SHILYDGILDA
-2728 LLGDDEEKYTL
+2728 LLGDDEEKYTTD
-2739 EEKFTWATING
+2739 ERFTWATING
-2750 LVELIL
+2750 LVELAL

-2775 SRLAAKTVW
+2775 TRLAAKTVW
-2784 DKKSEPEEIPSQLG
+2784 DKKAEPEEIPSQLG

-2839 TAINSANALLKVGG
+2839 TAINSANSLLKVGG

-2860 MEVIKRTMP
+2860 MEVIKRIMP
-2869 KDQKSTPAKASN
+2869 EDQKSTPAKASK